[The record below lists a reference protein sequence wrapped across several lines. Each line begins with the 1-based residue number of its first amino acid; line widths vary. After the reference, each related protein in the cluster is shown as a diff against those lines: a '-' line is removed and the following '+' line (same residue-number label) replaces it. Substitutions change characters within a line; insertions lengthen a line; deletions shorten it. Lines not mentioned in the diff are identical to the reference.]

1 MNARQ
6 RRSPVDAWV
15 ARVQWVR
22 RKSKHPRSPQPYP
35 RISVDEVLEM
45 RGISWDRDR
54 YEYQQYER
62 EIRPRA
68 LARLREEAA
77 A

>member
-1 MNARQ
+1 MNERTIRFA
-6 RRSPVDAWV
+6 VDAWV

-54 YEYQQYER
+54 FEYAQYER